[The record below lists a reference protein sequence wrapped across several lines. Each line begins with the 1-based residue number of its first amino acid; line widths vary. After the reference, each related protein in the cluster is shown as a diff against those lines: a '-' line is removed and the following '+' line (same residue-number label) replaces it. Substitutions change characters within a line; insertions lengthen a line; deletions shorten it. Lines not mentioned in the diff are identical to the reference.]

1 MNHVTFKINETQDG
15 EFILFLYNHSREIV
29 TERFRSKDL
38 DEVVSRLKEN
48 LKYRTG
54 FKGALN
60 NMISNSILDGREGI
74 EDE

>member
-1 MNHVTFKINETQDG
+1 MNHVTFKINETREG

-29 TERFRSKDL
+29 IERFRSKDL
-38 DEVVSRLKEN
+38 DEVVSRLKEDM
-48 LKYRTG
+48 KYRKV

-60 NMISNSILDGREGI
+60 NMISNSILDEREGS